1 MTFLP
6 QNLPKF
12 ITFFS
17 KNIEF
22 DLDFDLKRDVVGFMI
37 EMSRVQ
43 VLRMS
48 RVQVRKEK
56 GLG

>member
-22 DLDFDLKRDVVGFMI
+22 DLDFDLKRDD
-37 EMSRVQ
+37 SRFHD
-43 VLRMS
+43 RDEF
-48 RVQVRKEK
+48 RC
-56 GLG
+56 